1 MKKYL
6 VLYHDVWEPIP
17 EVQAAW
23 QAWFARVGDRF
34 VDSGTPFGDAHEITR
49 GGTRGLTRADAPAT
63 GYSIIS
69 AASLEDAEGLFA
81 DCPYGSSVRLYESK
95 AM

>member
-1 MKKYL
+1 MKKFL
-6 VLYHDVWEPIP
+6 LLFHDQWDPKP
-17 EVQAAW
+17 EIADAW

-34 VDSGTPFGDAHEITR
+34 IDSGTPFG
-49 GGTRGLTRADAPAT
+49 GGVEVTRAGSRELAASDVAAT

-69 AASLEDAEGLFA
+69 AASREEAEALLA
-81 DCPYGSSVRLYESK
+81 DCPYASSVRVYESV

>member
-6 VLYHDVWEPIP
+6 LLFHDDWDPKP
-17 EVQAAW
+17 EVMDAW

-34 VDSGTPFGDAHEITR
+34 IDSGTPLRT
-49 GGTRGLTRADAPAT
+49 GTEVTRAGSRDLTPADVAAT
-63 GYSIIS
+63 GYSIVS
-69 AASLEDAEGLFA
+69 AASREEAEALLA
-81 DCPYGSSVRLYESK
+81 DCPYASSVRVYESM

>member
-6 VLYHDVWEPIP
+6 LLFHDQWDPKP
-17 EVQAAW
+17 EIMDAW

-34 VDSGTPFGDAHEITR
+34 IDSGTPLGAGVEVS
-49 GGTRGLTRADAPAT
+49 RAGSRELSPSDVAAT

-69 AASLEDAEGLFA
+69 VASQQEAEALLA
-81 DCPYGSSVRLYESK
+81 DCPYASSVRLYESI

>member
-17 EVQAAW
+17 EVQDAW

-49 GGTRGLTRADAPAT
+49 GGSRALTRADAPAT